1 MQASLSTPQT
11 IGLISGSGKFP
22 FLFAKE
28 ARKKGYRVL
37 SIAIKGNTN
46 PRLKKFVD
54 EIKWFKING
63 FRNMFDFLKEKGITN
78 VIMAGQIKPRTLFH
92 KDILQDEELRSL
104 IVGLEDRRADSVLG
118 AIANKISEAGMHLL
132 DSTIFLEG
140 YLPKKGT
147 LTQEEPTEEIWND
160 INFGFQMAKEI
171 ARLDIG
177 QVVAVKNKAVVAVES
192 MEGTDVT
199 ILRAGKIASR
209 GCVVVKVSKPN
220 QDMRFDIPVVGL
232 RTIKNLIK
240 IKARCLAFEAQ
251 KTLFIDREKCIE
263 KAKRNNL
270 IVVAV

>member
-1 MQASLSTPQT
+1 MQSSFSSQQT

-22 FLFAKE
+22 FLFARAAKQ
-28 ARKKGYRVL
+28 KGYRIV
-37 SIAIKGNTN
+37 SIAIKGNTS

-54 EIKWFKING
+54 EIKWFKINE
-63 FRNMFDFLKEKGITN
+63 FRNIFDFLKVKNIGS

-92 KDILQDEELRSL
+92 KDIFQDEELRAL
-104 IVGLEDRRADSVLG
+104 IVGLQDRRADSLFG
-118 AIANKISEAGMHLL
+118 AIAKKISEQGMNLL
-132 DSTIFLEG
+132 DSTIFLED
-140 YLPKKGT
+140 YLPKKGA
-147 LTQEEPTEEIWND
+147 LTQESPNEEIWAD
-160 INFGFQMAKEI
+160 VNFGFQMAKEI

-192 MEGTDVT
+192 MEGTDAT
-199 ILRAGKIASR
+199 ILRAGRIASR
-209 GCVVVKVSKPN
+209 GCVVVKVSKPK

-232 RTIKNLIK
+232 RTIANLVK